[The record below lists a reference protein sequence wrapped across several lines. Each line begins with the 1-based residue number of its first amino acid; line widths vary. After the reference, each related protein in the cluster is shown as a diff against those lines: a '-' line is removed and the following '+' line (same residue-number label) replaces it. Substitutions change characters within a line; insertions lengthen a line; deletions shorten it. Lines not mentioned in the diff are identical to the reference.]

1 MQWMAH
7 AGYLRYAFVQ
17 DCEVIRGRGM
27 LRNCF
32 LIAICCLWAGTASAE
47 MTTLKSAYGTSFD
60 AYMAGPAD
68 AEIGIVIAHDRWGL
82 SGEIKRWADRY
93 AKQGFRVVVP
103 DLFDGRPVL
112 QDSMAK
118 MVMAQTDPEW
128 VTANLHGAIDY
139 LRQKQDS
146 VVTIGWGY
154 GAKYLYQIAS
164 SNDADIEALVAFYAM
179 PAGNQKILEHLNTPV
194 LGVFGRRD
202 PAFGIEK
209 LDEFQRTMLKL
220 RKRLDVTTVN
230 ADSGFVNPRNPSYNA
245 AASEEA
251 WLAIQRFLKRHL
263 TE

>member
-1 MQWMAH
+1 VWMAH
-7 AGYLRYAFVQ
+7 ALHLRYAFVQ
-17 DCEVIRGRGM
+17 DYEVIRGRGM

-32 LIAICCLWAGTASAE
+32 LIAICCLWAGAASAE

-60 AYMAGPAD
+60 AYVAGPAD

-82 SGEIKRWADRY
+82 ADEVKRWADRY

-103 DLFDGRPVL
+103 DLFDGRSVL
-112 QDSMAK
+112 RDSMAT

-139 LRQKQDS
+139 LRRQQDS
-146 VVTIGWGY
+146 VAAIGWGY

-164 SNDADIEALVAFYAM
+164 SDDADIEALVAFDAM
-179 PAGNQKILEHLNTPV
+179 PEGNQKALERLDTPV

-202 PAFGIEK
+202 SAFGIET
-209 LDEFQRTMLKL
+209 LDEFQSTMLRL
-220 RKRLDVTTVN
+220 RKSLDVTTVDAGN
-230 ADSGFVNPRNPSYNA
+230 GFVNPSNSTYNT

-251 WLAIQRFLKRHL
+251 WLAIQRFLKRHF